1 MSETSGG
8 KRNQLGRGLSALLGN
23 ESNDYAELDRVRA
36 GKNVPIEFLRPGRF
50 QPRHR
55 FDAGE
60 INALAASITKNGILQ
75 PILVRR
81 LPEEPNAFEIIAG
94 ERRWRAAQQAKL
106 YEVPVVI
113 RDFSDKEALEVALV
127 EKLQRQDLSP
137 IEEGAG
143 YRRLLEEFG
152 YTQTDLADSLGKSRS
167 HVANTIRLLDL
178 PDAVRMLVDEGKL
191 SAGHARALLA
201 AREPV
206 RLAEQ
211 VVREGMSV
219 RQVERLV
226 QKEKSAANGG
236 AGKRT
241 TRAPA
246 TKDADTLALE
256 RDLSALL
263 GLKVSIAFDGKGGTL
278 TIQYKTVDQLDDVLK
293 RLNAR

>member
-113 RDFSDKEALEVALV
+113 RDFSDKEALEVALA
-127 EKLQRQDLSP
+127 ENLQRQDLSP

-211 VVREGMSV
+211 VAR
-219 RQVERLV
+219 
-226 QKEKSAANGG
+226 
-236 AGKRT
+236 
-241 TRAPA
+241 
-246 TKDADTLALE
+246 DHLALS
-256 RDLSALL
+256 RLST
-263 GLKVSIAFDGKGGTL
+263 SSS
-278 TIQYKTVDQLDDVLK
+278 
-293 RLNAR
+293 